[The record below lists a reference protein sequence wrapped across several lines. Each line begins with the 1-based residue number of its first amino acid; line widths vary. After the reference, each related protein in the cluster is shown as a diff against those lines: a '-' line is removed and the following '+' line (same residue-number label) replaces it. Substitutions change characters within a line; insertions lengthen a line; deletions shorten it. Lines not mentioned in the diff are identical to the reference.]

1 MRSVGVI
8 RLLRRYPVKSM
19 RGESLSAAQLTLQG
33 IPADRRYA
41 FVQKASRS
49 AFPWL
54 TARELPDMLRYCPSV
69 DESDSQAVRV
79 SVTDPEGR
87 QFAVDSPEL
96 LRALESRSGRELFL
110 LHDGRG
116 SYDTA
121 PISMITGQTVA
132 RIGRETG
139 VTDDPARFRPNLV
152 VDLDGGDA
160 FGEMDWVGKIVRI
173 GGTTRVAIT
182 KWDQRCMI
190 INLDPASAEANPA
203 VLRYV
208 VQKHNQY
215 AGVYGVVIT
224 PGETQVGDTISI
236 EE

>member
-1 MRSVGVI
+1 
-8 RLLRRYPVKSM
+8 M
-19 RGESLSAAQLTLQG
+19 RGEALTAAQLTLQG

-69 DESDSQAVRV
+69 DESNPQGVRV
-79 SVTDPEGR
+79 SVTDPEGK

-96 LRALESRSGRELFL
+96 LKTLESRSGRELFL

-121 PISMITGQTVA
+121 PISIITSQTIA
-132 RIGRETG
+132 RIGQETG
-139 VTDDPARFRPNLV
+139 VSDDAARFRPNLV
-152 VDLDGGDA
+152 IDLDGYEA
-160 FGEMDWVGKIVRI
+160 FGEMDWVGRILRI
-173 GGTTRVAIT
+173 GDTARIGIT

-190 INLDPASAEANPA
+190 VNLDPVSAEANPA

-224 PGETQVGDTISI
+224 PGETQVGDTVSI
-236 EE
+236 ED